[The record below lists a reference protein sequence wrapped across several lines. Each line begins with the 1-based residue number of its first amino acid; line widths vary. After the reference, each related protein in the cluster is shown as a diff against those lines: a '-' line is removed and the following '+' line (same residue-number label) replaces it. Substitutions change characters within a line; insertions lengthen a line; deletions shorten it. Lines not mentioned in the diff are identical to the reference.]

1 MTTESLSVTIEGELL
16 TVEIGTVAA
25 PAGGGGASDHGAL
38 TGLADDDHTQY
49 ALADGS
55 RGTFEASGAVST
67 HAGATDPHG
76 DRGYTDTQVATKQAA
91 DATLTAL
98 AALDSSAGLLE
109 QTGADTFTKRALG
122 VGASTSVPTR
132 ADADARYAGA
142 SHDHTGTYQPL
153 ATVLTNTT
161 AAFTTAQE
169 TKLSGIEAAA
179 DVTDA
184 GNVGTA
190 IDGATAKTTPVDAD
204 TVALIDSA
212 AGNVLKKLSWAN
224 IKATAKTYFDTL
236 YQAVLVSGTNIKTVN
251 STSLLGSG
259 DIAISGLTGF
269 TAAES
274 TSSPNATI
282 PVASLTANNAA
293 TNVDAALRA
302 KGTGALLAQVP
313 DSTSTGGNK
322 RGANAVDLQTS
333 RSSASQVAS
342 GQESFIGGGQANTAS
357 GLRSAVACGGINSA
371 TGAYSA
377 VCGGDSNQA
386 TGTRSVISGGNS
398 NTAAGAYSWIPGG
411 VTATAR
417 SITGAGCYSASF
429 RSVTGDRQT
438 MVLPIACAART
449 DATATVMTS
458 DAGAAS
464 ATNQMVLP
472 NNSSMFFE
480 VDVVAHD
487 SSLKSASWKVQGTIR
502 RGANA
507 AATAIV
513 GTNVTTTFGSD
524 LSGGSPGVTCTADT
538 TSGALAVT
546 FTGIAATTIYPSGRI
561 RTVIAA

>member
-1 MTTESLSVTIEGELL
+1 MTTKSLSVTIEGELL

-184 GNVGTA
+184 GNVGAA
-190 IDGATAKTTPVDAD
+190 IDGATAKTTPVDVD

-322 RGANAVDLQTS
+322 RGANAVDWQAL
-333 RSSASQVAS
+333 RASASQVAGGS
-342 GQESFIGGGQANTAS
+342 YATIVGGGRNTSSGNYTVTGGYQNTAS
-357 GLRSAVACGGINSA
+357 ASSAVAF
-371 TGAYSA
+371 GADNVASGLGSW
-377 VCGGDSNQA
+377 VCGGQFA
-386 TGTRSVISGGNS
+386 TTRAVVN
-398 NTAAGAYSWIPGG
+398 AGAYSGSQRAA
-411 VTATAR
+411 V
-417 SITGAGCYSASF
+417 
-429 RSVTGDRQT
+429 GDRQT

-546 FTGIAATTIYPSGRI
+546 FTGIAATTIYPSGHI

>member
-25 PAGGGGASDHGAL
+25 PVGGGGGSGDVVGPASATDDRIAAFDGTTGKLIKQGSVTASAVASHLGSTSNPHSVTAAQVGADP
-38 TGLADDDHTQY
+38 TGTAASAVSAH
-49 ALADGS
+49 
-55 RGTFEASGAVST
+55 SGAI
-67 HAGATDPHG
+67 DPHG
-76 DRGYTDTQVATKQAA
+76 DRAYADGLSGNYATAGHNH
-91 DATLTAL
+91 
-98 AALDSSAGLLE
+98 AGL
-109 QTGADTFTKRALG
+109 
-122 VGASTSVPTR
+122 
-132 ADADARYAGA
+132 
-142 SHDHTGTYQPL
+142 YQPL

-204 TVALIDSA
+204 TVPLIDSA
-212 AGNVLKKLSWAN
+212 AANVLKKLSWAN
-224 IKATAKTYFDTL
+224 IKATAKAYFDTL

-269 TAAES
+269 DAAEN
-274 TSSPNATI
+274 TSAPNATV

-293 TNVDAALRA
+293 TNVDAALRP
-302 KGTGALLAQVP
+302 KGTGALLAAIP
-313 DSTSTGGNK
+313 DSAVTGGNK
-322 RGANAVDLQTS
+322 RGENAVDWQTL
-333 RSSASQVAS
+333 RSAATQVAS
-342 GQESFIGGGQANTAS
+342 G
-357 GLRSAVACGGINSA
+357 A
-371 TGAYSA
+371 T
-377 VCGGDSNQA
+377 
-386 TGTRSVISGGNS
+386 SVISGGTRNIASGASSVVAGGATNAASGLNGTVSGGQSNMASGTSSTVSGGQS
-398 NTAAGAYSWIPGG
+398 NTASGVGSVITGGRENTANGSYSWISGG
-411 VTATAR
+411 YRATAR
-417 SITGAGCYSASF
+417 SITGAGVYAYGY
-429 RSVTGDRQT
+429 RAALGDRQT
-438 MVLPIACAART
+438 MLLPISCATTT
-449 DATATVMTS
+449 DASPVVMTS
-458 DAGAAS
+458 DAGAAG
-464 ATNQMVLP
+464 AGNQMVLP

-538 TSGALAVT
+538 TNGALCVT
-546 FTGIAATTIYPSGRI
+546 FTGIAATTIYPSGHI

>member
-184 GNVGTA
+184 GNVGAA
-190 IDGATAKTTPVDAD
+190 IDGATAKTTPVDVD

-322 RGANAVDLQTS
+322 RGANAVDWQAL
-333 RSSASQVAS
+333 RASASQVAGGS
-342 GQESFIGGGQANTAS
+342 YATIVGGGRNTSSGNYTVTGGYQNTAS
-357 GLRSAVACGGINSA
+357 ASSAVAF
-371 TGAYSA
+371 GADNVASGLGSW
-377 VCGGDSNQA
+377 VCGGQFA
-386 TGTRSVISGGNS
+386 TTRAVVN
-398 NTAAGAYSWIPGG
+398 AGAYSGSQRAA
-411 VTATAR
+411 V
-417 SITGAGCYSASF
+417 
-429 RSVTGDRQT
+429 GDRQT

-546 FTGIAATTIYPSGRI
+546 FTGIAATTIYPSGHI

>member
-184 GNVGTA
+184 GNVGAA

-322 RGANAVDLQTS
+322 RGANAVDWQVY
-333 RSSASQVAS
+333 RASASQVAVGS
-342 GQESFIGGGQANTAS
+342 YATIVGGGRNTSSGNYTVTGGYQNTAS
-357 GLRSAVACGGINSA
+357 ASSAVAF
-371 TGAYSA
+371 GADNVASGLGSW
-377 VCGGDSNQA
+377 VCGGQFA
-386 TGTRSVISGGNS
+386 TTRAVVN
-398 NTAAGAYSWIPGG
+398 AGAYSGSQRAA
-411 VTATAR
+411 V
-417 SITGAGCYSASF
+417 
-429 RSVTGDRQT
+429 GDRQT

-538 TSGALAVT
+538 TNGALAVT
-546 FTGIAATTIYPSGRI
+546 FTGIAATTIYPSGHI